1 MGRSQ
6 SNPEEQKISFWVS
19 KLTDGVRLDLKN
31 ADEADVA
38 SETADEAS
46 SVDGNAAI
54 KDSAIKVLAK

>member
-38 SETADEAS
+38 SETAEEAS

-54 KDSAIKVLAK
+54 KDSVIKVLAK